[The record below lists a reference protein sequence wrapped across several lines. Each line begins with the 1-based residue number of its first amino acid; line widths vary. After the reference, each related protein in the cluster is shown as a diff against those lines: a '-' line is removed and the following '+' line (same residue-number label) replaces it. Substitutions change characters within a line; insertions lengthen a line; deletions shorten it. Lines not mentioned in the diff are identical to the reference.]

1 MKSKIFSLLTL
12 LSIILALPACAEKAR
27 PTPAATA
34 TRPQPT
40 ATPTRAA
47 PEPTTTAKPTETPLP
62 TVIPTA
68 EPTLTQAD
76 YTPVFE
82 PADCP
87 FDLPA
92 GQVEGETVECG
103 YLVVPEDRSDP
114 DSRDV
119 RLAGAIFHSPGGAT
133 EPDPIIYLSGGP
145 GASALEF
152 IYLSFEKFAPAFAAN
167 RDLIMFDQRG
177 VGRSEPALDC
187 PAIVELSLELLDLE
201 LDGQQLTEREI
212 FGLLVDTLLSC
223 KEDLSAVADLS
234 AYNTAASAADV
245 NDLRLALGYE
255 QVNLWGASYGTR
267 LALGVMRDYPEGVRS
282 VVLDSVYPP
291 DVDLY
296 LEGPANAS
304 RAFNLLF
311 ESCAADEACNAAYP
325 NLRTVFFDTV
335 DRLNENPASSE
346 ITDPF
351 AGESYDAVFD
361 GDTLLG
367 LLFQLLYETEI
378 VPSLPQL
385 IYDASQDSF
394 DMLELIRG
402 QLIAQISVSSRGMM
416 FSVQCNEEFAFN
428 SLKQFETVLAG
439 YPELAGLYENS
450 VIGKLAFQICE
461 AWDSG
466 TAHAI
471 ENPAS
476 SEITDPFAGESYDAV
491 FDGDTLL
498 GLLFQLLYETEIVPS
513 LPQLIYDA
521 SQDSFDMLE
530 LIRGQLIA
538 QISVSSRGMMFSVQC
553 NEEFAFNSLKQFETV
568 LAGYPELA
576 GLYENS
582 VIGKLAFQICE
593 AWDSGTAHAIENQP
607 VSSDIPTLVMAGE
620 YDPVTPPAWAR
631 HAAETLEN
639 SFFFK
644 YPGVGHGASVVG
656 GCPRDMMIT
665 FLDDPTSAPDDACIA
680 EMDMQFDVPAESEE
694 AVEFE
699 PFANEEM
706 GISGLAPVGWNEAG
720 PGIFAR
726 GSSGLDVAA
735 LIEQAAPMSAEDLLS
750 TLIGQLGL
758 DETPESVGERE
769 ANGLTWTLYAIEVQ
783 GVSVDVA
790 LTESDELAL
799 IVLLQS
805 AADERDALY
814 EAVFLPIVDALV
826 PLE

>member
-62 TVIPTA
+62 TVTPTA

-152 IYLSFEKFAPAFAAN
+152 IYLSFENFVPVFAAN

-187 PAIVELSLELLDLE
+187 PALTELSLELLDLE
-201 LDGQQLTEREI
+201 LDGRQLTEREI
-212 FGLLVDTLLSC
+212 FDLLVDTLLSC

-255 QVNLWGASYGTR
+255 QVNLWSASYGTR

-325 NLRTVFFDTV
+325 DLRTVFFDTV
-335 DRLNENPASSE
+335 DRLN
-346 ITDPF
+346 
-351 AGESYDAVFD
+351 
-361 GDTLLG
+361 
-367 LLFQLLYETEI
+367 
-378 VPSLPQL
+378 
-385 IYDASQDSF
+385 
-394 DMLELIRG
+394 
-402 QLIAQISVSSRGMM
+402 
-416 FSVQCNEEFAFN
+416 
-428 SLKQFETVLAG
+428 
-439 YPELAGLYENS
+439 
-450 VIGKLAFQICE
+450 
-461 AWDSG
+461 
-466 TAHAI
+466 

-620 YDPVTPPAWAR
+620 YDPITPPAWAR

-644 YPGVGHGASVVG
+644 YPSVGHVASVVE
-656 GCPRDMMIT
+656 GCPHDMMIA